1 MPIFRRWIACSAIV
15 GALLVGATEAQAT
28 AAVAGSA
35 AATTYVV
42 KHADNLSGVAE
53 RFGVSLRALT
63 GANGITARSIIHPGQ
78 ILKIPPATPPAPVIM
93 PGVLPSDLQNASKQ
107 SLVPLFR
114 TAAKEAGIA
123 TDLLMA
129 LAYIESGWNQSA
141 LSTDK
146 AIGLGQLLPATAKWV
161 AADLMGEPRLDARK
175 AQDNL
180 RMAAVFL
187 RYLIKAFPGNGERAL
202 AAYFEG
208 EALVRSK
215 GPSKAGKNYARQILS
230 RRVMF
235 SKVA

>member
-1 MPIFRRWIACSAIV
+1 MLIFRRWIACSAIV
-15 GALLVGATEAQAT
+15 GALLVGATPAQAT
-28 AAVAGSA
+28 AAVAAPA
-35 AATTYVV
+35 AVKTYVV
-42 KHADNLSGVAE
+42 KRADNLSGVAQ
-53 RFGVSLRALT
+53 RFGVTLNALT
-63 GANGITARSIIHPGQ
+63 GANGITTRSIIHPGQ
-78 ILKIPPATPPAPVIM
+78 VLKIPPATPAAPVII
-93 PGVLPSDLQNASKQ
+93 PGVLPSDLQNATKQ
-107 SLVPLFR
+107 SLLPLFR
-114 TAAKEAGIA
+114 AAAREAGIPG
-123 TDLLMA
+123 DLLMA
-129 LAYIESGWNQSA
+129 LAYIESGWNQAAISP
-141 LSTDK
+141 DK

-180 RMAAVFL
+180 RMSAVFL

-208 EALVRSK
+208 EAFVRSK